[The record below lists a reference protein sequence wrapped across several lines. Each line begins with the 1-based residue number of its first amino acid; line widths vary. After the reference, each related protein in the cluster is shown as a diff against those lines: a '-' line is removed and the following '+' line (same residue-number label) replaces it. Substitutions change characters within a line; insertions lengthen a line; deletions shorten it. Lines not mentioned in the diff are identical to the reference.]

1 MAWTQLSTCSCSSGR
16 EPAALLLLSLTIPGL
31 AASRAS
37 RHAARSQA
45 CPAVH
50 SYPACSFWISS
61 LAAPS
66 VKNAA
71 NARRMSATA
80 AAAAAVRTTPV
91 NPSATEAELVGSLQG
106 LLAQA
111 PPADSCDISGM
122 LANDSSSGSSSGGGS
137 ANGSCDE
144 VAPAERAKTAAR
156 SGAAMPVA
164 CASCLLV
171 ESEMS
176 VQRALDLMLA
186 GDQHVAVVLG
196 DDGGVMGLVTRDVLL
211 ECVEAGTEASSEL
224 LLAQATVSGK
234 AGSADAA
241 AVRAKTGG
249 D

>member
-1 MAWTQLSTCSCSSGR
+1 
-16 EPAALLLLSLTIPGL
+16 
-31 AASRAS
+31 
-37 RHAARSQA
+37 
-45 CPAVH
+45 
-50 SYPACSFWISS
+50 
-61 LAAPS
+61 
-66 VKNAA
+66 
-71 NARRMSATA
+71 MSATA

-156 SGAAMPVA
+156 SGAAMRVA
-164 CASCLLV
+164 CALERSCLLV

-176 VQRALDLMLA
+176 VQRALNLMLA

-224 LLAQATVSGK
+224 LRVQATVSGK